1 MSHGKRYSAKERR
14 EILKYLENHTYQ
26 ETMDKFEVSQMSL
39 ARWVK
44 NKEQRETNTLSS
56 LLSQETKN
64 ELQIYL
70 NLIESTEN
78 VRAVALVTVAGE
90 LILPQTMGFSSIFQK
105 VEDVSKITANL
116 LLCAQG
122 FTSAVVNDQ
131 KSMKATFD
139 DISIKTPLGT
149 FFLNGVGKAVLVTLF
164 TPDCNLHN
172 ILVQDS
178 DLLAQIKSQIEKILL

>member
-1 MSHGKRYSAKERR
+1 MSHGKRYSAKKKKNK
-14 EILKYLENHTYQ
+14 IKYLDNHTYQ
-26 ETMDKFEVSQMSL
+26 ETMDKFKVSQMSL

-70 NLIESTEN
+70 NLIESTEK

-105 VEDVSKITANL
+105 IDDVTKITANL
-116 LLCAQG
+116 LSCAQG
-122 FTSAVVNDQ
+122 FTAAVVNDK
-131 KSMKATFD
+131 KSMYATFD
-139 DISIKTPLGT
+139 DISIKTPVGT
-149 FFLNGVGKAVLVTLF
+149 FLLNGVGKAVLVTLF
-164 TPDCNLHN
+164 TPDCNIHN

-178 DLLAQIKSQIEKILL
+178 DLLAQIKSQIKKILL